1 MPLLPGTKLGPYEI
15 KSSLGAGGMGEVYRA
30 TDTKLGRDVALKLL
44 PPEVAHDPERL
55 ARFQREAKSL
65 AQLDHPN
72 IVTIYSVEECD
83 GVHFLTMQLVEGQPL
98 DRVIPAGGLQLPQIV
113 EIASALGDA
122 LAAAHDKGI
131 VHRDLKPVNV
141 MLSKEGRVKVL
152 DFGLAK
158 DVSAPDAAD
167 ATLTSDHQTQAGVVM
182 GTPAYMSPE
191 QTSGRPI
198 DHRTDIF
205 SLGVVLHEMST
216 GRRPFEGHSSAE
228 LISAILRDTPP
239 PVTQSRPDLP
249 SGLARIVRRCL
260 EKDPQHRVQT
270 ARDVSNEFRDLR
282 SSGEVRGEVRGGIR
296 DEVRPPSAAAP
307 AEVQAAPA
315 RDISEIKPRKTVW
328 AIAAI
333 LLLIGAAGV
342 AYLKLHKAGTI
353 DSIAVLPLEN
363 RSNDPDADYIPDGIA
378 ESINNSLAG
387 LPSLTVIPHS
397 VALHYKGKSTDVWK
411 VGDDLHVQSVLTG
424 SVAERGDELTIDVE
438 LDDIQNGKQL
448 WGKRYNSKLAD
459 LLAVQSDIARE
470 VSQRLDSRLSA
481 DDRKKLTKGSTDSPE
496 AYRLYLKGK
505 FYTDKFTKEGFDT
518 GIDYF
523 NQAIAVDPNY
533 ALAYSGLAYNYI
545 NQIDWFMPPSEAGPK
560 AKQAA
565 EKALAIDESDARA
578 HLALA
583 LVTHWYQWDWAA
595 AESEFKRT
603 IALSPNNTEAH
614 TYYSWFL
621 APMGRNDE
629 AVAEARRA
637 EQADPLSPLASFS
650 LGSVLVFVRQWD
662 QAIEQLHRAIELDPT
677 YWFSH
682 NFLGRAYEQKRKYPE
697 AIAEFQRAL
706 EVEKD
711 NGEIWAGLGYA
722 YTVSGQKAEAQK
734 ILDHLKEMSTHGW
747 VASYNFAVIYAGLG
761 EKDQAFTLLEQAY
774 KDRSYY
780 LATYFATDERLDNL
794 RSDTRFDDLRKRIGL
809 PK

>member
-363 RSNDPDADYIPDGIA
+363 RSNDPDADYIPDGIT

-397 VALHYKGKSTDVWK
+397 VALHYKGKSTDVRK

-481 DDRKKLTKGSTDSPE
+481 DDRKKLTKGSTDNPE

-722 YTVSGQKAEAQK
+722 YAVSGQKAEAQK

>member
-282 SSGEVRGEVRGGIR
+282 SGEVRGEVRGGIR

-363 RSNDPDADYIPDGIA
+363 RSNDPDADYIPDGIT

-397 VALHYKGKSTDVWK
+397 VALHYKGKSTDVRK

-481 DDRKKLTKGSTDSPE
+481 DDRKKLTKGSTDNPE

-637 EQADPLSPLASFS
+637 EEADPLSPLASFS

-722 YTVSGQKAEAQK
+722 YAVSGQKAEAQK

>member
-1 MPLLPGTKLGPYEI
+1 
-15 KSSLGAGGMGEVYRA
+15 
-30 TDTKLGRDVALKLL
+30 
-44 PPEVAHDPERL
+44 
-55 ARFQREAKSL
+55 
-65 AQLDHPN
+65 
-72 IVTIYSVEECD
+72 
-83 GVHFLTMQLVEGQPL
+83 
-98 DRVIPAGGLQLPQIV
+98 
-113 EIASALGDA
+113 
-122 LAAAHDKGI
+122 
-131 VHRDLKPVNV
+131 
-141 MLSKEGRVKVL
+141 
-152 DFGLAK
+152 
-158 DVSAPDAAD
+158 
-167 ATLTSDHQTQAGVVM
+167 
-182 GTPAYMSPE
+182 
-191 QTSGRPI
+191 
-198 DHRTDIF
+198 
-205 SLGVVLHEMST
+205 MST

-363 RSNDPDADYIPDGIA
+363 RSNDPDADYIPDGIT

-481 DDRKKLTKGSTDSPE
+481 DDRKKLTKGSTDNPE

-637 EQADPLSPLASFS
+637 KQADPLSPLASFS

-722 YTVSGQKAEAQK
+722 YAVSGQKAEAQK